1 MFLLNMRFEELILSF
16 FDGISNANYDLI
28 IWIIQFLFI
37 AFWIVV
43 LGWVWVDAGE
53 RSTHKYTRLGSI
65 ALVGILNIF
74 GLIIYLLIRP
84 RQTIQE
90 IYWADLERRYLKYE
104 TSELKD
110 CPNCKYSLAPGYN
123 ACPRCGWD
131 IKKQC
136 PSCQVWIDKSFKYCP
151 YCKNSFVQPT
161 PVEVVTSPTV
171 MQEEVAKTQEEAISV
186 VENKQTK
193 YVVKTSLI
201 SKVKGDV
208 LAFVKKVGDSV
219 VNRSTKKELKVKK
232 QISSQNQNIEK
243 KREVVSRKEKKKNK
257 KKRNRR

>member
-1 MFLLNMRFEELILSF
+1 MKFEELILAF
-16 FDGISNANYDLI
+16 FDGISRANYDLI
-28 IWIIQFLFI
+28 ILIIQILFL

-43 LGWVWVDAGE
+43 LGWVWVDIGE
-53 RSTHKYTRLGSI
+53 RSTNKFSKFGSI
-65 ALVGILNIF
+65 ALVSFLNIF

-84 RQTIQE
+84 KQTIQE

-136 PSCQVWIDKSFKYCP
+136 PGCQVWIDKSFKYCP
-151 YCKNSFVQPT
+151 YCKHSFVQPI
-161 PVEVVTSPTV
+161 PVEVVTSPAV

-201 SKVKGDV
+201 SKVKADI
-208 LAFVKKVGDSV
+208 LTFIKKVGDSV
-219 VNRSTKKELKVKK
+219 VKRNAKKKLAVERQV
-232 QISSQNQNIEK
+232 SSQNQSIEK
-243 KREVVSRKEKKKNK
+243 TNEAVSRRKKKKNK
-257 KKRNRR
+257 KKKNRR